1 MNRNDFQQLT
11 EDHLRHAKALLDA
24 ELYSGAYYI
33 CGYAV
38 ECALK
43 ACICSRT
50 NQFDFYAHPEIA
62 RKAWSQKFANLID
75 VSGLKEEFEAARL
88 DDSVLDIHWKDVEN
102 WSEDSRYER
111 SLQEDAQALYSAMS
125 DPVHGV
131 LACIKRFW

>member
-1 MNRNDFQQLT
+1 MTSSNSQTIIFATRRRYWTPNSTRAPTIF
-11 EDHLRHAKALLDA
+11 A
-24 ELYSGAYYI
+24 
-33 CGYAV
+33 GYAV

-62 RKAWSQKFANLID
+62 RRAWSHKFANLID

-88 DDSVLDIHWKDVEN
+88 NDSVLEVHSNNVED
-102 WSEDSRYER
+102 WSEDTRYKR
-111 SLQEDAQALYSAMS
+111 SLQEDAQDLYSAVS